1 MHCQVKWHLIRGA
14 IIFLNIISEMP
25 ETIEKTDDLLYNKDK
40 YYLSI
45 DNYSYDMRYWINEEK
60 NFK

>member
-1 MHCQVKWHLIRGA
+1 MAPHQGCHY
-14 IIFLNIISEMP
+14 FLNIISEMS
-25 ETIEKTDDLLYNKDK
+25 ETIEKTTDLLYNKYK